1 MGWPLVLTSIV
12 ALALVAERS
21 LFFWR
26 TRPRSAC
33 VLGSIRRLSRQEKG
47 CNGVRLSRN
56 CGCPLIRMATV
67 YHGHLSLAEDDRRDL
82 SLAEIQDWLSHA
94 RGPVKTL
101 GMIAQ
106 VAPLLGLTGTVLG
119 LVEAFRVIEASDRA
133 ISPALLA
140 GGIWEA
146 LLTTIFG
153 MLISIPL
160 IVFVRIFNGRLEAVR
175 REAANLYAWLE
186 SERHAGR
193 LESATGAENE
203 G

>member
-12 ALALVAERS
+12 ALALVAERTV
-21 LFFWR
+21 FFWR
-26 TRPRSAC
+26 TRPRGAC
-33 VLGSIRRLSRQEKG
+33 VLEGIRRLSAREEAA
-47 CNGVRLSRN
+47 NGTRLTSD
-56 CGCPLIRMATV
+56 CGCPLVRMAAV
-67 YHGHLSLAEDDRRDL
+67 YQGHLALPENDRRDL
-82 SLAEIQDWLSHA
+82 SLTVIQDWLSHA

-119 LVEAFRVIEASDRA
+119 LVEAFRVIEASERA

-153 MLISIPL
+153 MLISIPV
-160 IVFVRIFNGRLEAVR
+160 IVFIRIFNGRLETVR
-175 REAANLYAWLE
+175 REAINLYAWLE
-186 SERHAGR
+186 GERYAGHLGVPSVDGER
-193 LESATGAENE
+193 R
-203 G
+203 